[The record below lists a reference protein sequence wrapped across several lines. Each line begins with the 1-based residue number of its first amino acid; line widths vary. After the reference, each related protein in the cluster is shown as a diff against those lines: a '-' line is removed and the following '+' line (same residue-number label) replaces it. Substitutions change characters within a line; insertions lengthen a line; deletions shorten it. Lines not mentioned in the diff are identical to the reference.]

1 MERRGLS
8 AFKLYWIHFAGVWEG
23 SFVNKKAFW
32 HRIIL
37 VALVLGL
44 MGFVSLAQSKFSLE
58 PQAKTDRH
66 AFFRPELARLAT
78 FGFHALVADYYWIQ
92 SVQLVG
98 ETMTPEIYSE
108 EIGQYIDLVTT
119 IDPWVTHPYDA
130 AAIWLVNSKAQVL
143 EANRLLKRGIEYH
156 PDRWR
161 TYYHLAFNLF
171 FYLEEIDE
179 AADVLTQ
186 AMDLPGA
193 PIYLRRMVAKL
204 RAGGEDLEVA
214 ASFLRQF
221 VESVEDET
229 ARELYLKGLNEIDT
243 ERVARLLDVA
253 HEEYKKRNGKD
264 IEEVEDLL
272 RGESPVLHALPPHP
286 GGEGSWVISNRGD
299 GRIVSSIYLVR
310 YELHG
315 REHARLQRA
324 GWPDADVE
332 YGEPDGDLD
341 GEKEK

>member
-1 MERRGLS
+1 MNQ
-8 AFKLYWIHFAGVWEG
+8 KI
-23 SFVNKKAFW
+23 FW
-32 HRIIL
+32 QRMTL
-37 VALVLGL
+37 VVCAL
-44 MGFVSLAQSKFSLE
+44 SLAGLVIFAQNQIPTDPRIK
-58 PQAKTDRH
+58 ADRH

-98 ETMTPEIYSE
+98 ETDHPEVFSE
-108 EIGQYIDLVTT
+108 EIGQYIDLTTT
-119 IDPWVTHPYDA
+119 IDPWVIHPYDA
-130 AAIWLVNSKAQVL
+130 AAIWLVSSRAQVL
-143 EANRLLKRGIEYH
+143 EGNRLLKRGIEHH

-171 FYLEEIDE
+171 YYLEEIGE

-186 AMDLPGA
+186 AIELPDA

-204 RAGGEDLEVA
+204 RADEGGLDVA

-221 VESVEDET
+221 VESVEDEA
-229 ARELYLKGLNEIDT
+229 AREMYLEALVEVDT
-243 ERVARLLDVA
+243 ERMARLLDIA
-253 HEEYKKRNGKD
+253 REEYKKRNGKD

-286 GGEGSWVISNRGD
+286 GGEGHWTLSKDKKR
-299 GRIVSSIYLVR
+299 RIVSSVYLVR

-315 REHARLQRA
+315 QERARFMRSD
-324 GWPDADVE
+324 WKD
-332 YGEPDGDLD
+332 
-341 GEKEK
+341 